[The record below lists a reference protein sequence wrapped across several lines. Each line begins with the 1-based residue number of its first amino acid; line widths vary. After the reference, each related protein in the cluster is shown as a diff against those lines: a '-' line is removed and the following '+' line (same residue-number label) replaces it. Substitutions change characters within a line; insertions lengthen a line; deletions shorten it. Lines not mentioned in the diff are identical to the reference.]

1 MHRLQECAG
10 GEDTMSRRIANVV
23 REGEVHQLP
32 SNATVFEA
40 ACLMKAKSCGAVA
53 IARAGRLEG
62 IFTERD
68 LVNRVVAGGLDPAR
82 TRLDKVMTRDPDSVR
97 ADTPVAQALR
107 LMEDGGYRHLP
118 VVEGGR
124 LVGMVSRRD
133 FFGEEK
139 AQLEHE
145 RALWEQVG

>member
-1 MHRLQECAG
+1 
-10 GEDTMSRRIANVV
+10 MSRRIANVV
-23 REGEVHQLP
+23 RQGELHQLP
-32 SNATVFEA
+32 PSATVFAA

-53 IARAGRLEG
+53 IARSGRLEG

-68 LVNRVVAGGLDPAR
+68 LVNRVVAGGLDPAH
-82 TRLDKVMTRDPDSVR
+82 TSLDKVMTRDPDCVR
-97 ADTPVAQALR
+97 ADSSVAEALR
-107 LMEDGGYRHLP
+107 MMEDGGYRHLP

-139 AQLEHE
+139 AQIEHE
-145 RALWEQVG
+145 RVLWESVG

>member
-1 MHRLQECAG
+1 
-10 GEDTMSRRIANVV
+10 MSRRIANVV
-23 REGEVHQLP
+23 GQGEVHRLSP
-32 SNATVFEA
+32 SATVFEA
-40 ACLMKAKSCGAVA
+40 ACLMKVRSCGAVA
-53 IARAGRLEG
+53 IATGRRLEG

-68 LVNRVVAGGLDPAR
+68 LVNRVVAEGLDPAR
-82 TRLDKVMTRDPDSVR
+82 TRLDKVMTRDPDCVGADSSV
-97 ADTPVAQALR
+97 AEALR
-107 LMEDGGYRHLP
+107 MMEDGGYRHLP

-145 RALWEQVG
+145 RVLWEQVG